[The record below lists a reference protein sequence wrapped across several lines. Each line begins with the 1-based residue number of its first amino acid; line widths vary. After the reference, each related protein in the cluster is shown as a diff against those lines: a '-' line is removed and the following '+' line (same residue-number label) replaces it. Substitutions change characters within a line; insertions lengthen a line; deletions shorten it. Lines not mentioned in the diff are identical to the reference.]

1 MIFIDLS
8 IIALKMIRDFIMLDE
23 GHSVNILGVYQDD
36 VLDMS
41 R

>member
-8 IIALKMIRDFIMLDE
+8 IIALKMIRDFIMLDG
-23 GHSVNILGVYQDD
+23 GHTVNILGR
-36 VLDMS
+36 MS